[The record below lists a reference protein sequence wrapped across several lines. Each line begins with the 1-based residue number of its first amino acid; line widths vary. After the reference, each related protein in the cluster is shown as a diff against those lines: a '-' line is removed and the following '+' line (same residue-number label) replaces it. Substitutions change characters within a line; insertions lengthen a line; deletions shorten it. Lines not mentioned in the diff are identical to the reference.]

1 MKLKRLSVL
10 VLIMAVVFSF
20 SACAKAKETE
30 VEKSLANEEK
40 AESENKTSEEAKPL
54 DPIAIKIGALKGPT
68 GMGLVGLMENS
79 EAKTAKMDYS
89 FELLATPD
97 EMVGKVVSGE
107 LDIAAVPTNMALLL
121 NNKTN
126 GQVQLLAANTLGVL
140 YVLENGDT
148 VSTLEDLKGKTLSL
162 SGKGA
167 SPDYIL
173 QYLLKAKNI
182 QDVQIDYSL
191 EHADLAA
198 AMVSGDVKLG
208 LLPQP
213 HVTTSTMK
221 NEAVRVA
228 LDLTKEW
235 ESVHG
240 ADLPLIMGVLVVQKE
255 FAEKNPEALE
265 VFLEEYKASVDFVN
279 QSQEEAGLLIEKFGV
294 LPNAK
299 LAQKA
304 IDASNIVFMDAQE
317 SKAALEQFFKILFDF
332 NPKAIGGA
340 LADETF
346 YHQRLVK

>member
-1 MKLKRLSVL
+1 MKFKKLSVL
-10 VLIMAVVFSF
+10 MLIIAVIFSF
-20 SACAKAKETE
+20 TACAQAKETE
-30 VEKSLANEEK
+30 EKV
-40 AESENKTSEEAKPL
+40 ENKIVEEPKAL
-54 DPIAIKIGALKGPT
+54 EPIAIKVGALKGPT

-79 EAKTAKMDYS
+79 ELKKAQMDYA
-89 FELLATPD
+89 FELLGTPD

-121 NNKTN
+121 SNKTK

-140 YVLENGDT
+140 YVLENGE
-148 VSTLEDLKGKTLSL
+148 SIASLEDLKGKTLSL

-173 QYLLKAKNI
+173 QHLLKEKNI
-182 QDVQIDYSL
+182 EDVQIDYSL

-221 NEAVRVA
+221 NESVRVA

-240 ADLPLIMGVLVVQKE
+240 AEMPLIMGVLVVQKD

-279 QSQEEAGLLIEKFGV
+279 QNQEEAGLLIEKFGI

-299 LAQKA
+299 MAQKA

-317 SKAALEQFFKILFDF
+317 SKDALEQFFKILFDF
-332 NPKAIGGA
+332 NPKSIGGA

-346 YHQRLVK
+346 YHQRLAK

>member
-1 MKLKRLSVL
+1 MKFKRFSVL
-10 VLIMAVVFSF
+10 MLVIVMVFSF
-20 SACAKAKETE
+20 TACTQAKETD
-30 VEKSLANEEK
+30 VEKPATNEEK
-40 AESENKTSEEAKPL
+40 VENEVGEEVKSIE
-54 DPIAIKIGALKGPT
+54 PIDIRVGALKGPT
-68 GMGLVGLMENS
+68 GMGMVGLMENS
-79 EAKTAKMDYS
+79 EMKKAQMNYT
-89 FELLATPD
+89 FELLGTPD

-121 NNKTN
+121 NNKTQ

-140 YVLENGDT
+140 YILENGESISSLAD
-148 VSTLEDLKGKTLSL
+148 LEGKTLNL

-173 QYLLKAKNI
+173 QYLLKENKI
-182 QDVQIDYSL
+182 EGLQIDYSL

-213 HVTTSTMK
+213 HVTTTTMK
-221 NEAVRVA
+221 NQSVRVA

-235 ESVHG
+235 ERVHG
-240 ADLPLIMGVLVVQKE
+240 ADLPLIMGVLVVQKD
-255 FAEKNPEALE
+255 FAEKNPQALE
-265 VFLEEYKASVDFVN
+265 IFLDEYKASVDFVN

-299 LAQKA
+299 IAQNA
-304 IDASNIVFMDAQE
+304 ITASNIVFMDAQE
-317 SKAALEQFFKILFDF
+317 SKEALEQFFKILFDF
-332 NPKAIGGA
+332 NPKSIGGA

-346 YHQRLVK
+346 YHQRMAN